1 MVELE
6 SNSLHTEKSDSEA
19 RAKEIQE
26 SPLKLDAHGIPL
38 LPQPSDRKDDPLVC
52 SVLPDV
58 NNQLQWRLELC
69 RKTKVLIH
77 EF

>member
-38 LPQPSDRKDDPLVC
+38 LPQPSDRKDDPLVG

-58 NNQLQWRLELC
+58 KQPAAVASRIVPED
-69 RKTKVLIH
+69 KSTDT
-77 EF
+77 

>member
-1 MVELE
+1 MMEVE

-38 LPQPSDRKDDPLVC
+38 LPQPSDRKDDPLVR

-58 NNQLQWRLELC
+58 KQPAGVASRIVPED
-69 RKTKVLIH
+69 KSTDT
-77 EF
+77 

>member
-1 MVELE
+1 MVEVE

-58 NNQLQWRLELC
+58 KQPAAVASRIVPEDKN
-69 RKTKVLIH
+69 TDT
-77 EF
+77 